1 MKFFLVPSG
10 GAGYQSARGLACG
23 YNFTEMNFS
32 PDLLGIQ
39 KPVFIASEVGEERNI
54 CFWSHSSWVYSPL
67 VF

>member
-39 KPVFIASEVGEERNI
+39 KPVFIASKVGEERNI
-54 CFWSHSSWVYSPL
+54 CF
-67 VF
+67 